1 MFSIYQTRTGG
12 QQLQREQLGERIKR
26 LRKEFEFGLRET
38 AKKLG
43 ISASYLSQ
51 IETGQLKTPPA
62 PKVLQDLAKLLGDDF
77 DTLLLLAG
85 RVPQDIEVT
94 IVSDRALTT
103 FLRTASERGYSG
115 DELIELLAQDRRK

>member
-1 MFSIYQTRTGG
+1 M
-12 QQLQREQLGERIKR
+12 QREQLGERIKR
-26 LRKEFEFGLRET
+26 LRKELEFGLRET

-62 PKVLQDLAKLLGDDF
+62 PKVLEDLSKLLGDNF

-85 RVPQDIEVT
+85 RVPEDIEVKL
-94 IVSDRALTT
+94 VSDHALTT
-103 FLRTASERGYSG
+103 FLRTASEQGYSG
-115 DELIELLAQDRRK
+115 EDLMDLLAQNGRK

>member
-1 MFSIYQTRTGG
+1 M
-12 QQLQREQLGERIKR
+12 QREQLGERIKR
-26 LRKEFEFGLRET
+26 LRKELEFGLRET

-43 ISASYLSQ
+43 ISAGYLSQ
-51 IETGQLKTPPA
+51 IETGQVKTPPA

-85 RVPQDIEVT
+85 RVPEDIEVT

-103 FLRTASERGYSG
+103 FLRTASEQGYSG
-115 DELIELLAQDRRK
+115 EDLMGLLAQNGRK